1 MENINKKPIIIKSLI
16 ITVIILIVDQV
27 SKVIVRKMIPLNS
40 RIPVIDGF
48 FNLVNVTN
56 KGIAFGMLEN
66 FSTNQYKLFI
76 LVTLLA
82 ISILFYF
89 YISFIKHEDGHF
101 FVVYALAA
109 IIGGAFGNFFDRI
122 AFGHV
127 TDFVHLY
134 YRSFDWPAFNFAD
147 TCISLGAISLI
158 VFLIFFPDKS
168 EEINSEEQD
177 A

>member
-1 MENINKKPIIIKSLI
+1 MEHSSKKTIILKSGI
-16 ITVIILIVDQV
+16 ITVVILILDQV
-27 SKVIVRKMIPLNS
+27 SKILVRRLIPLNS
-40 RIPVIDGF
+40 RTPVIKGF

-56 KGIAFGMLEN
+56 RGIAFGMLEN

-82 ISILFYF
+82 IAVLFYF
-89 YISFIKHEDGHF
+89 YVSFIRHEDEHF
-101 FVVYALAA
+101 FIVYALAA

-134 YRSFDWPAFNFAD
+134 YKSFDWPAFNFAD

-158 VFLIFFPDKS
+158 LFLIFIPEKS
-168 EEINSEEQD
+168 EETINEEQD